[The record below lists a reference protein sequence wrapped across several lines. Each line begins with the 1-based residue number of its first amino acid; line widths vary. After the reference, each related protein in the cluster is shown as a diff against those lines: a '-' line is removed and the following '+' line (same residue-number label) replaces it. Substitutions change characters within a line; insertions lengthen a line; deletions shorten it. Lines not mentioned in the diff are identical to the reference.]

1 MCAVWRVRAV
11 SKNRYLMTT
20 KMTRMAII
28 YKDIEGELGG
38 QLGDAIGGQGGE
50 FAGEMVSPFFFLFHV
65 AMVFVG
71 LIAGLQNHSEDTI
84 VQS

>member
-1 MCAVWRVRAV
+1 MSAVWRVRAV

-50 FAGEMVSPFFFLFHV
+50 FAGEMVSPLFLPFPCCNGIRWFNSR
-65 AMVFVG
+65 ASKS
-71 LIAGLQNHSEDTI
+71 Q
-84 VQS
+84 